1 MERSGEL
8 SGEVQ
13 NSATGQ
19 ASSFPHAAA
28 RMLPLVIIGLGLNN
42 RVSSEGLLMTAMTK
56 PSLTIPVYDR
66 ALHALKSSIVAGMIS
81 VDPMLGQIAPRTTGH
96 AGPVRNVS
104 GPNPVDHD
112 WTQFQGD
119 YALHIDASRETDV
132 DAFITA
138 IYGVAEQYAE
148 AIGATLLRTAN
159 PGVATSP
166 TGMWSCWRWC
176 SLSAACGSQSLR
188 FRSDWAVGS
197 SSSMALWPPATAVR
211 CWNHLRGLLDSR

>member
-1 MERSGEL
+1 MPIETRNLESPARVLPYLTRKDGSGRVFLGREVTDTLPGSGNRPLVLGRGERVERSGEL
-8 SGEVQ
+8 PGEGQ

-81 VDPMLGQIAPRTTGH
+81 VDPMLGQIASRTTGH
-96 AGPVRNVS
+96 AGPVRNVP

-119 YALHIDASRETDV
+119 YALHIYAIRETDV

-159 PGVATSP
+159 PET
-166 TGMWSCWRWC
+166 W
-176 SLSAACGSQSLR
+176 
-188 FRSDWAVGS
+188 
-197 SSSMALWPPATAVR
+197 
-211 CWNHLRGLLDSR
+211 